1 MGSASAPV
9 RVLICDDDERFCEA
23 LRLLFERVETIEVIA
38 SASNGEEAVKLA
50 MLLRPDLVTMDIDM
64 PVMDGVEATRRL
76 GYLLPNVKVILV
88 SGSEYADRAETARQA
103 GAAALV
109 TKTRVF
115 EELVEVVLAVAR
127 GENFVSVLE

>member
-1 MGSASAPV
+1 MGSPSGRL

-23 LRLLFERVETIEVIA
+23 LRSLFEREETIEIIS

-50 MLLRPDLVTMDIDM
+50 MLIRPDVVTMDIDM
-64 PVMDGVEATRRL
+64 PVMDGVEATRQL
-76 GYLLPNVKVILV
+76 HYLLPKVKVILV

-103 GAAALV
+103 GAAAYV
-109 TKTRVF
+109 PKTRVF

-127 GENFVSVLE
+127 GENFVTVE